1 MTSYC
6 SHVREA
12 RDLAPGTSGCEE
24 CVATGDTWVHLRL
37 CLACGHVGCC
47 DSSKNKH
54 ATKHF
59 HATRHPVMRSLE
71 PGESWGWCFLDER
84 VYDPM
89 PLPA

>member
-6 SHVREA
+6 SHVRDA
-12 RDLAPGTSGCEE
+12 RDVAPGTSGCEE
-24 CVATGDTWVHLRL
+24 CLATGDTWVHLRL
-37 CLACGHVGCC
+37 CLVCGHVGCC

-54 ATKHF
+54 ATRHF

-71 PGESWGWCFLDER
+71 PGETWGWCFVDER

-89 PLPA
+89 PVPG